1 MKENIYYTE
10 LFDIYGTLLT
20 DKQQEYFKDYFFEN
34 LLLDE
39 ISENSGVSKNAV
51 SKEIKRSKDLL
62 DYYEKNLSIYSK
74 REKLLKKYK
83 DNKDIIKIIE
93 EYF

>member
-20 DKQQEYFKDYFFEN
+20 DKQQEYFKDYYFEN

-83 DNKDIIKIIE
+83 DNKEIIKIIE
-93 EYF
+93 ENF